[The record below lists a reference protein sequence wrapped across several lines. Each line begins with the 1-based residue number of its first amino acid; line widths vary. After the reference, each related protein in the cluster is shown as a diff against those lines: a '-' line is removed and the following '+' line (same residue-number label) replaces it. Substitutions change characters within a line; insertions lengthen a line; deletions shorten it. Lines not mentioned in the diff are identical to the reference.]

1 MLGGAVVAA
10 LTEAVGLGAWTML
23 FWAPL
28 LVCAV
33 AGTVFAVRLHTA
45 GNAMPASAPPQ
56 AAEPGLSGAGSTRKI
71 PDRSDTLF
79 WDLFMGSAVALPAL
93 LIPTV
98 MSPWAGAVLA
108 TLGGAA
114 GLTAYRYSPRVLAHQ
129 ELRRQRR
136 QAQPAYKAAE
146 ALHQALLARWRS
158 YELDPGCSIDY
169 PAITD
174 VRMPETS
181 ALIRAMREAERLQS
195 VPHEG
200 YVPAVARLEVS
211 LAAAER
217 AAGMPSSGR

>member
-1 MLGGAVVAA
+1 LLFCGA
-10 LTEAVGLGAWTML
+10 
-23 FWAPL
+23 L

-33 AGTVFAVRLHTA
+33 AVTVFAVRRHIAT
-45 GNAMPASAPPQ
+45 
-56 AAEPGLSGAGSTRKI
+56 SGE
-71 PDRSDTLF
+71 RSDTLF

-98 MSPWAGAVLA
+98 MSPWAGAVLV

-114 GLTAYRYSPRVLAHQ
+114 GVTSYRYSPRVMAHQ

-136 QAQPAYKAAE
+136 QAQPIYQAA
-146 ALHQALLARWRS
+146 ADLHEALLARWRR

-181 ALIRAMREAERLQS
+181 ALIRAMREAEQLRP

-200 YVPAVARLEVS
+200 YAPAVARLEVS

-217 AAGMPSSGR
+217 AAGIPANGH

>member
-1 MLGGAVVAA
+1 
-10 LTEAVGLGAWTML
+10 
-23 FWAPL
+23 
-28 LVCAV
+28 
-33 AGTVFAVRLHTA
+33 
-45 GNAMPASAPPQ
+45 MPVSAPPQ
-56 AAEPGLSGAGSTRKI
+56 AAEPGLIGTGNTKI
-71 PDRSDTLF
+71 VPDRSDTLF

-114 GLTAYRYSPRVLAHQ
+114 GLTAYRYSPRVMAHQ

-136 QAQPAYKAAE
+136 QAEPAYKAAE

-158 YELDPGCSIDY
+158 YELDPGWSIDY

-200 YVPAVARLEVS
+200 YVPAVARLEDS